1 VSIIKFLIFFSSIFA
16 YDGSGWSAITSYITP
31 TDLFMDDDGMVYA
44 STSGG
49 LFKFDTSNNKFT
61 LIGLEHG
68 LIYLDLSSISMDM
81 AGRLWL
87 GGSAPRGCLQVYD
100 FENGLIT
107 FFEDDQV
114 NSIGK
119 IVMDD
124 SVVLMVYEGIEVG
137 DVGFLEFRF
146 DENGFPEYKDYYNN
160 FSNENISTIYD
171 IDISVD
177 SIYVTTDK
185 GLFSGS
191 KNDNLKFSSNWYYAS
206 GNFLDGISLKQF
218 IIDESSYLFSNNSIY
233 KFHNGIWE
241 KHCGDYDGN
250 IIKVLKKD
258 NRIGVLTD
266 EYFYEYI
273 NCEETILQIPFGS
286 QVNSWSSIGIDFKTY
301 FTSFLFNDE
310 DVVFG
315 IKDNG
320 ISFWNKVGNTHD
332 HHVPNSPIKNE
343 FNAISIAKTGALIAT
358 SHFGTIY
365 NDKEKFINYVPNIY
379 AKYYDSTPESYKL
392 ISLDYLPGDI
402 EHVPIS
408 ILEKTNGNLIFCNS
422 GVKPNYDSGGAVIE
436 INPLNNE
443 FIKYGVSDGI
453 IDGWAGIYAP
463 DDNSH
468 YMLINQIEE
477 DAFGNVWIV
486 NPFCESEGHILAIQ
500 SAIDDSWAHVMK
512 PNDISY
518 RPQTIAV
525 QSIGDQQRIWIGF
538 AHEVID
544 GPTVYSKGGLK
555 MFNSSGIFS
564 TDWDSSWFSISN
576 PSLLPGNDRDASV
589 WSIVFDQMGWLWV
602 MNERAIRAYTL
613 STDYIQKS
621 ITLHPVAQYLDGS
634 NIDYLSSIGFS
645 KGNRI
650 KVDGQNNKW
659 IITHNGV
666 WVIKESMLFWPS
678 ENGINVE
685 NSGLLSNKVYD
696 IAFDDQRGLAM
707 FATEK
712 GISVFEIPFS
722 KEPSVHEDIYIT
734 PNPFIIPDDQYVR
747 IGNVYSGSKIN
758 IMTISGRIIK
768 SFELDENESF
778 LQWDGKGNDGRFVGS
793 AVYLVASDHFSG
805 NNKIGKLSIIRK

>member
-1 VSIIKFLIFFSSIFA
+1 MKS
-16 YDGSGWSAITSYITP
+16 
-31 TDLFMDDDGMVYA
+31 
-44 STSGG
+44 
-49 LFKFDTSNNKFT
+49 
-61 LIGLEHG
+61 
-68 LIYLDLSSISMDM
+68 
-81 AGRLWL
+81 
-87 GGSAPRGCLQVYD
+87 
-100 FENGLIT
+100 
-107 FFEDDQV
+107 
-114 NSIGK
+114 
-119 IVMDD
+119 
-124 SVVLMVYEGIEVG
+124 
-137 DVGFLEFRF
+137 
-146 DENGFPEYKDYYNN
+146 
-160 FSNENISTIYD
+160 
-171 IDISVD
+171 
-177 SIYVTTDK
+177 
-185 GLFSGS
+185 
-191 KNDNLKFSSNWYYAS
+191 
-206 GNFLDGISLKQF
+206 
-218 IIDESSYLFSNNSIY
+218 
-233 KFHNGIWE
+233 
-241 KHCGDYDGN
+241 
-250 IIKVLKKD
+250 
-258 NRIGVLTD
+258 
-266 EYFYEYI
+266 
-273 NCEETILQIPFGS
+273 
-286 QVNSWSSIGIDFKTY
+286 
-301 FTSFLFNDE
+301 
-310 DVVFG
+310 
-315 IKDNG
+315 NG

-805 NNKIGKLSIIRK
+805 NNKIGKFNKIINN